1 MKRIF
6 LLSTMIISSFGMM
19 NLQTVN
25 AATPAQQAVTA
36 SPTVFATAKKLV
48 GKINIAVSLQGDQ
61 FGKVNDVCIEYYQQ
75 LDALTKANP
84 ADLTVKTAAL
94 KQTRDAK
101 IKALLNANQL
111 KSWAAFKD

>member
-25 AATPAQQAVTA
+25 AATPAQQAVAA
-36 SPTVFATAKKLV
+36 SPATFAKAKQLV
-48 GKINIAVSLQGDQ
+48 GKINIAVKLQGDQ
-61 FGKVNDVCIEYYQQ
+61 VTKVNDICVEYFQQ
-75 LDALTKANP
+75 LDALTNANP
-84 ADLTVKTAAL
+84 SDLAVKTAAL

-101 IKALLNANQL
+101 IKATLNANQREA
-111 KSWAAFKD
+111 WAAFKD